1 MSATKRAFP
10 VEPWPGRAATEPRDA
25 AVMPLSAAAPHIA
38 VARPQILPAGPQL
51 VPAAPPATENL
62 PLAPKVPVANP
73 QLMAAA
79 PQMATAA
86 QPVPAEAHR
95 PPSLRVL
102 PLLRSS
108 LPRQFV
114 RVPTHAVGVHP
125 EQRQY
130 PRAKLKLP
138 LRLSAVGG
146 VPEDHPITLVM
157 RNISSTGVYFLCPK
171 HLAVGTK
178 ILLEVVLVSK
188 PMGLGSVIMTTLAH
202 VCRTEAAAMP
212 GWYGLAAHFDDVQFD
227 HDDDIPSR
235 FLKP

>member
-10 VEPWPGRAATEPRDA
+10 VEPWPGKSAAEPRE
-25 AVMPLSAAAPHIA
+25 AAPKPCSVA
-38 VARPQILPAGPQL
+38 ARPLVLPAGPQIL
-51 VPAAPPATENL
+51 PPALPVADNL
-62 PLAPKVPVANP
+62 PR
-73 QLMAAA
+73 
-79 PQMATAA
+79 T
-86 QPVPAEAHR
+86 PA
-95 PPSLRVL
+95 LRVV

-146 VPEDHPITLVM
+146 VPEDHAITLVM

-171 HLAVGTK
+171 HLVVGTR

-188 PMGLGSVIMTTLAH
+188 PLGLGSVIMTTMAH
-202 VCRTEAAAMP
+202 VCRSEPAAMP
-212 GWYGLAAHFDDVQFD
+212 GWYGLAACFDDVQFD
-227 HDDDIPSR
+227 RDDGLPSR
-235 FLKP
+235 FMKP